1 MNIVIVDDDDIDAH
15 ATHEMIERFF
25 ASYSEEPVDYS
36 VLRFTNGDDFLEN
49 NSEAPHIVFM
59 DVEMPGTQ
67 GVDVARKLR
76 EFDTNAVLVFT
87 TKMAQYAAEGYDV
100 DAIGYLVK
108 PFTQEAFDMKMR
120 KALTVVQQAQRR
132 TLSVMVDGGLH
143 FLQAQ
148 DIEYIDVARHKVTY
162 HMTDYEVDVW
172 SSLKEVLQ
180 LLNDADVSDAFS
192 QINRYTI
199 VNLAR
204 VSAVEGDDVVV
215 GKWKLGMSRGR
226 KKPFMLALAQYHGQ
240 VR

>member
-76 EFDTNAVLVFT
+76 EFDANAVLVFT

-132 TLSVMVDGGLH
+132 TLSVMVD
-143 FLQAQ
+143 
-148 DIEYIDVARHKVTY
+148 VARHKVTY

-180 LLNDADVSDAFS
+180 LLNDADVSEAFS